1 MSKIKVFFT
10 LTGYQL
16 TWLACVFGEN
26 KYSNPYLGIFVGIF
40 FLVLYF
46 YINQNKYKFLK
57 LSLLISIPGYF
68 FDTLMVYSNIYQF
81 NSAINFLYLPYWMII
96 LWLSFSTL
104 FDEILIFLKR
114 YKILAILLSATL
126 GPFTYYLGEPIGVI
140 SINNTNLFFIFM
152 TLFWVLLMIY
162 YLEIVLK
169 KI

>member
-40 FLVLYF
+40 FLALYF

-114 YKILAILLSATL
+114 YKILAILLSAIL

-140 SINNTNLFFIFM
+140 SINNINLFFIFM